1 MQSFGQKIRK
11 EDNIYRLGVQ
21 TGNNMETDVVI
32 TECEIWTRFIELK
45 VHWRAVV
52 YVVMN
57 LGFR

>member
-1 MQSFGQKIRK
+1 MQGFGQKIRK

-21 TGNNMETDVVI
+21 AGNNMETDAI

-45 VHWRAVV
+45 VHWRAVM

-57 LGFR
+57 LGFC